1 MQNTEDLNVDELFES
16 AGMCVYHEEYDKAED
31 IYLRILKLQPHH
43 YLSYEK
49 LAEIETAR
57 GNTDKARKYLNK
69 YLSLNSSNPE
79 ILAKLGN
86 TYFSDA
92 QYLKA
97 VKYYKKSLSLNS
109 EAYWIYHNIGLAL
122 VKSNDNRSFV
132 MSTARKCF
140 KSALRLN
147 NKYVPSLNE
156 LGLYYQNS
164 YNIIKAKEYFLRAI
178 RVDPSYKYPYFNLAK
193 IYKESG
199 QIERA
204 EIFLMKAIKLDPNYA
219 SALNYLGTI
228 YYEKNKFVS
237 AMYNYA
243 RAIEADPSF
252 KYAYYNIGLI
262 FENQGKIKKAYQV
275 FEMAKKCDPDYS
287 LAGNEIEYLEKNFSD
302 LLKTSEDLNESDL
315 QSETYRVEASDE
327 DTGKSVENAVAGHES
342 ERSNA
347 SGGERFSE
355 RFGRNITE
363 LARKGKLL
371 PVLGRE
377 NEINSILETL
387 FSLKKNNPLLIGK
400 AGVGKTAVVEGLA
413 QRIVAGNVPY
423 FFLNKEIVEINMGIL
438 VAGTTF
444 RGDFEKRL
452 KNIVEEVAKDKNL
465 ILFIDEIHTLLGAG
479 ESSGSSLDAANILK
493 PALAKGELRCIGATT
508 IDEYLNLFQKDSAL
522 DRRFFKIKI
531 EELDTE
537 STMNILR
544 HLRDKTFSHFNV
556 EISDEQLQLIID
568 LADVHLKNRVFPD
581 KAIDVFE
588 KTLSRDALRNL
599 KTVSTDT
606 IHGVIAEFVGYRL
619 PLTSEENGKKM
630 AGLAAYLKKRCFGQD
645 EAIARVAA
653 ALCIAKSSISFH
665 PVRPDGVFLFLGT
678 SGVGKTYLARQIAQY
693 LYGSEE
699 RCVTLNM
706 SEYTEPHSVSKLI
719 GSPPGY
725 VGHEQVSLLNQIMQA
740 SPACV
745 LLLDEVEK
753 ANIEVLKLFLR
764 IFEEGVINDTS
775 GRTIYFS
782 NATIIMTSNIV
793 LQTGT
798 IGFDAKSANGIN
810 GRLKEYFPI
819 EFINRIDQ
827 IIPFETVDRNT
838 AVQIVRELLAENAR
852 QMFLQ
857 QGLDVDFDNKVI
869 DYIADLGYDKQK
881 GVRNLERFFEKTVM
895 DAVIRSEIQPER
907 STKNIQHGIFKLSDD
922 EKSVTL
928 QIVVPKKEEL

>member
-1 MQNTEDLNVDELFES
+1 MQNMEDLNVDELFES
-16 AGMCVYHEEYDKAED
+16 AGMCVYHGEYDSAED

-43 YLSYEK
+43 YISYEK
-49 LAEIETAR
+49 LADIETAR
-57 GNTDKARKYLNK
+57 GNTDKARKYLHK
-69 YLSLNSSNPE
+69 YLGLNSQNPD
-79 ILAKLGN
+79 IWAKLGN

-97 VKYYKKSLSLNS
+97 VKYYKKSLSINS
-109 EAYWIYHNIGLAL
+109 EAYWIYHNAGLAL
-122 VKSNDNRSFV
+122 IKSNDSRSFA
-132 MSTARKCF
+132 TARNCF

-147 NKYVPSLNE
+147 HKYVPSLNE

-164 YNIIKAKEYFLRAI
+164 YNAVKAKEYFLRAI
-178 RVDPSYKYPYFNLAK
+178 KVDPAYKYPYFNLAK
-193 IYKESG
+193 IYKENG
-199 QIERA
+199 QNERA
-204 EIFLMKAIKLDPNYA
+204 KIFLLKAIKLDPNYA

-228 YYEKNKFVS
+228 YYEENKYIS

-243 RAIEADPSF
+243 RTIEADPSF

-262 FENQGKIKKAYQV
+262 FENQGKMKKAHSV
-275 FEMAKKCDPDYS
+275 FEIAKKYDPDYS
-287 LAGNEIEYLEKNFSD
+287 LANNEIEYLEKNFSD
-302 LLKTSEDLNESDL
+302 LIKSSEDLNEEDL
-315 QSETYRVEASDE
+315 QSETYRSEASDE
-327 DTGKSVENAVAGHES
+327 DTEKYAENAVAGHEGEKNS
-342 ERSNA
+342 IA
-347 SGGERFSE
+347 GTERFSE

-413 QRIVAGNVPY
+413 QRIVTGNVPD

-452 KNIVEEVAKDKNL
+452 KNIVEEVAKDRNL

-479 ESSGSSLDAANILK
+479 ESGGSSLDAANILK

-522 DRRFFKIKI
+522 DRRFFKVKI

-588 KTLSRDALRNL
+588 KTLSRDALRGL
-599 KTVSTDT
+599 KTVSNDT

-619 PLTSEENGKKM
+619 PLTSEENGRKM
-630 AGLAAYLKKRCFGQD
+630 AGLAAYLKKHCFGQD

-725 VGHEQVSLLNQIMQA
+725 VGHENVSLLNQIMQA

-782 NATIIMTSNIV
+782 NATVIMTSNIT

-798 IGFDAKSANGIN
+798 IGFDAKSAIGMNS
-810 GRLKEYFPI
+810 RLKEYFPI

-907 STKNIQHGIFKLSDD
+907 SAKNMQHGIFKLSDD
-922 EKSVTL
+922 GKSVTL
-928 QIVVPKKEEL
+928 QIVVPK

>member
-1 MQNTEDLNVDELFES
+1 MQNMEDLSIDDLFEA
-16 AGMCVYHEEYDKAED
+16 AGMCVYHEEYNKAEE
-31 IYLRILKLQPHH
+31 IYLRILKEQPRH
-43 YLSYEK
+43 YMSYEK
-49 LAEIETAR
+49 LAEIEIIC
-57 GNTDKARKYLNK
+57 GNTDKARKYLHK
-69 YLSLNSSNPE
+69 YLSLNSLNSDVW
-79 ILAKLGN
+79 AKLGN

-97 VKYYKKSLSLNS
+97 VKYYKKSLSINS
-109 EAYWIYHNIGLAL
+109 DAYWIYHNAGLAL
-122 VKSNDNRSFV
+122 IKSNDSRSFL
-132 MSTARKCF
+132 TARNCF

-147 NKYVPSLNE
+147 PKYVPSLNE

-164 YNIIKAKEYFLRAI
+164 YNNIKAKDYFLRAI
-178 RVDPSYKYPYFNLAK
+178 KVDPVYKYPYFNLAK

-199 QIERA
+199 QNERA
-204 EIFLMKAIKLDPNYA
+204 KIFLMKAIKVDPDYA

-228 YYEKNKFVS
+228 YYEENKYIS

-243 RAIEADPSF
+243 RAAEADSSF

-262 FENQGKIKKAYQV
+262 FEAQGKMKKAYRV
-275 FEMAKKCDPDYS
+275 FEIAKKCDPDYS
-287 LAGNEIEYLEKNFSD
+287 LANNEIEYLEKNFSD
-302 LLKTSEDLNESDL
+302 LIKSSDDLNEEDL
-315 QSETYRVEASDE
+315 QSETYRSDASNE
-327 DTGKSVENAVAGHES
+327 DSEKYTENAVAGHEG
-342 ERSNA
+342 EKSNVTV
-347 SGGERFSE
+347 GERFSE

-363 LARKGKLL
+363 LAKKGKLF

-413 QRIVAGNVPY
+413 QRIVEGNVPE
-423 FFLNKEIVEINMGIL
+423 FFLNKEIIEINMGIL

-479 ESSGSSLDAANILK
+479 ESGGSSLDAANILK

-522 DRRFFKIKI
+522 DRRFFKVKI

-537 STMNILR
+537 STMNILQ

-581 KAIDVFE
+581 KAIDVLE
-588 KTLSRDALRNL
+588 KTLSRDALRGL
-599 KTVSTDT
+599 KAVSNDT

-619 PLTSEENGKKM
+619 PLTSEENGRKM

-725 VGHEQVSLLNQIMQA
+725 VGHENVSQLNQIMQA

-745 LLLDEVEK
+745 LLLDEIEK

-782 NATIIMTSNIV
+782 NATIIMTSNIT

-798 IGFDAKSANGIN
+798 IGFDGKSAVGMNS
-810 GRLKEYFPI
+810 RLKEYFPI

-827 IIPFETVDRNT
+827 IIPFETVGRDT
-838 AVQIVRELLAENAR
+838 AVQIVRELLVENAG

-857 QGLDVDFDNKVI
+857 QGLDVDFDDKVI

-895 DAVIRSEIQPER
+895 DAVIRSEFQPER
-907 STKNIQHGIFKLSDD
+907 SAKNMRHGVFKLSDD
-922 EKSVTL
+922 ESSVTL
-928 QIVVPKKEEL
+928 QVIIPKKEEL

>member
-1 MQNTEDLNVDELFES
+1 MQNTEDVNIDTLFET
-16 AGMCVYHEEYDKAED
+16 AGMCIYHGEYDNAED
-31 IYLRILKLQPHH
+31 IYLHILKAQPHH
-43 YLSYEK
+43 YMSYEK
-49 LAEIETAR
+49 LAEIEIVR
-57 GNTDKARKYLNK
+57 GNMDKARKYLRK
-69 YLSLNSSNPE
+69 YLNLNSLNSDVW
-79 ILAKLGN
+79 AKLGN
-86 TYFSDA
+86 TYFNDA

-97 VKYYKKSLSLNS
+97 VKYYRKSLSIDPD
-109 EAYWIYHNIGLAL
+109 AYWIYHNAGLAL
-122 VKSNDNRSFV
+122 IKSNDKRSFP
-132 MSTARKCF
+132 TARNCF

-164 YNIIKAKEYFLRAI
+164 YNNVKAKEYFLRAI
-178 RVDPSYKYPYFNLAK
+178 KVDPVYKYPYFNLAK

-199 QIERA
+199 QNERA
-204 EIFLMKAIKLDPNYA
+204 KIFLLKAIKVDPNYA

-228 YYEKNKFVS
+228 YYEENKYTL
-237 AMYNYA
+237 AMYNYT
-243 RAIEADPSF
+243 RAAEADPSF

-262 FENQGKIKKAYQV
+262 FENQGKVKKAYRV
-275 FEMAKKCDPDYS
+275 FEIAKKCDSDYY
-287 LAGNEIEYLEKNFSD
+287 LANNEIKYLEKHFSD
-302 LLKTSEDLNESDL
+302 LIKNSEDLQEEDL
-315 QSETYRVEASDE
+315 KSETYSSDASSE
-327 DTGKSVENAVAGHES
+327 DTERYTENAVAGHES
-342 ERSNA
+342 TNGGA
-347 SGGERFSE
+347 VAGERFSE

-363 LARKGKLL
+363 LAKKGRLF

-413 QRIVAGNVPY
+413 QRIVEGNVPE
-423 FFLNKEIVEINMGIL
+423 FFLNKEIIEINMGIL

-479 ESSGSSLDAANILK
+479 ESGGSSLDAANILK

-522 DRRFFKIKI
+522 DRRFFKVKI
-531 EELDTE
+531 EELDSE
-537 STMNILR
+537 STMNILQ
-544 HLRDKTFSHFNV
+544 HLRDKSFSHFNV
-556 EISDEQLQLIID
+556 EISDEQLKLIID

-581 KAIDVFE
+581 KAIDVLE
-588 KTLSRDALRNL
+588 KTLSRDALRGL
-599 KTVSTDT
+599 KTVSNNT
-606 IHGVIAEFVGYRL
+606 IHAVIAEFVGYRL

-630 AGLAAYLKKRCFGQD
+630 AGLAAYLRKRCFGQD
-645 EAIARVAA
+645 EAIERVAA

-678 SGVGKTYLARQIAQY
+678 SGIGKTYLARQIAQY
-693 LYGSEE
+693 LFGSEE

-725 VGHEQVSLLNQIMQA
+725 VGHENVSLLNQLIQA

-782 NATIIMTSNIV
+782 NVTIIMTSNITIK
-793 LQTGT
+793 TGT
-798 IGFDAKSANGIN
+798 IGFDEKSAVDGNN
-810 GRLKEYFPI
+810 RLKEYFPV

-827 IIPFETVDRNT
+827 IIPFETVGRDT

-857 QGLDVDFDNKVI
+857 QGLDIDFDDKVI

-895 DAVIRSEIQPER
+895 DAVIRSEIRPER
-907 STKNIQHGIFKLSDD
+907 STKNMQHGIFKLSDN
-922 EKSVTL
+922 KSSVTL
-928 QIVVPKKEEL
+928 QMIIPK

>member
-1 MQNTEDLNVDELFES
+1 MQNIEDLNVDNLFET
-16 AGMCVYHEEYDKAED
+16 AGMCIYHGEYDSAENM
-31 IYLRILKLQPHH
+31 YLRILKEQPHH
-43 YLSYEK
+43 YMSYEK
-49 LAEIETAR
+49 LAEIEVVR
-57 GNTDKARKYLNK
+57 GNTDKARKYLHK
-69 YLSLNSSNPE
+69 YLSLNSLNSDVW
-79 ILAKLGN
+79 AKLGN

-97 VKYYKKSLSLNS
+97 VKYYRKSLSINPD
-109 EAYWIYHNIGLAL
+109 AYWIYHNAGLAL
-122 VKSNDNRSFV
+122 IKSNDKRSF
-132 MSTARKCF
+132 STARNCF

-156 LGLYYQNS
+156 LGLYYQNA
-164 YNIIKAKEYFLRAI
+164 YNNIKAKEYFLRAI
-178 RVDPSYKYPYFNLAK
+178 KVDPVYKYPYFNLAK

-199 QIERA
+199 QNERA
-204 EIFLMKAIKLDPNYA
+204 KIFLLKAIKVDPNYA

-228 YYEKNKFVS
+228 YYEENKYAS
-237 AMYNYA
+237 AMYNYT
-243 RAIEADPSF
+243 RAAEADPSF

-262 FENQGKIKKAYQV
+262 FENQGKIKKAYRA
-275 FEMAKKCDPDYS
+275 FEVAKKYDPDYF
-287 LAGNEIEYLEKNFSD
+287 LANNEIKYLEKHFSE
-302 LLKTSEDLNESDL
+302 LIKNSEDLQEEDL
-315 QSETYRVEASDE
+315 KSETYSSDASGE
-327 DTGKSVENAVAGHES
+327 DTEQYTENAVAGHES
-342 ERSNA
+342 GNGIA
-347 SGGERFSE
+347 MVGERFSE

-363 LARKGKLL
+363 LAKKGRLF

-413 QRIVAGNVPY
+413 QRIVDGSVPE
-423 FFLNKEIVEINMGIL
+423 FFLNKEIIEINMGVL
-438 VAGTTF
+438 VAGTNF

-452 KNIVEEVAKDKNL
+452 KNIVEEVAKDKNI

-479 ESSGSSLDAANILK
+479 ESGGSSLDAANILK

-508 IDEYLNLFQKDSAL
+508 IDEYLKLFQKDSAL
-522 DRRFFKIKI
+522 DRRFFKVKI

-537 STMNILR
+537 STMNILQ
-544 HLRDKTFSHFNV
+544 HLRDKSFSHFNV
-556 EISDEQLQLIID
+556 EISDEQLKLIID

-581 KAIDVFE
+581 KAIDVLE
-588 KTLSRDALRNL
+588 KTLSRDALRGL
-599 KTVSTDT
+599 KTVSNDT

-630 AGLAAYLKKRCFGQD
+630 AGLAAYLRKRCFGQD
-645 EAIARVAA
+645 EAIERVAA

-678 SGVGKTYLARQIAQY
+678 SGIGKTYLARQIAQY

-699 RCVTLNM
+699 RCITLNM

-725 VGHEQVSLLNQIMQA
+725 VGHENVSLLNQLIQA

-745 LLLDEVEK
+745 LLLDEIEK

-782 NATIIMTSNIV
+782 NATIIMTSNI
-793 LQTGT
+793 TMKIGA
-798 IGFDAKSANGIN
+798 IGFDEKSAVGMNN
-810 GRLKEYFPI
+810 RLKEYFPV

-827 IIPFETVDRNT
+827 IIPFETIGRDT

-857 QGLDVDFDNKVI
+857 QGLDIDFDDKVI

-895 DAVIRSEIQPER
+895 DAVIKSEIQPER
-907 STKNIQHGIFKLSDD
+907 NAKNMQHGIFKLSDN
-922 EKSVTL
+922 ESSVTL
-928 QIVVPKKEEL
+928 QMIIPKKEEL